1 MGVEVVTLKTNA
13 ILYRI
18 GKIRIISLTGVKP
31 NNSTGVISTLDQKD
45 INGNRY
51 CATAVLSNNVW
62 YSGWATINSQN
73 QLSCVY
79 YNRDGAAAASP
90 ETSYNY
96 GVMVYSI

>member
-31 NNSTGVISTLDQKD
+31 DSAGVISTLDQKD

-51 CATAVLSNNVW
+51 CATAVLLNNVW
-62 YSGWATINSQN
+62 YSGWASTNSEWN

-79 YNRDGAAAASP
+79 YRDGAAASP
-90 ETSYNY
+90 EANSYNY
-96 GVMVYSI
+96 GVMVYTV